1 MYVCTLRIAAKLIY
15 MRVHYGFN
23 THEAPHAPTRRVG
36 DVVAVLKIVFA
47 RRRHKRV
54 AEAAWF

>member
-23 THEAPHAPTRRVG
+23 THEAPTRA
-36 DVVAVLKIVFA
+36 DTQS
-47 RRRHKRV
+47 
-54 AEAAWF
+54 W